1 MGAIYEKTLIS
12 HIDVFQSL
20 IGGPIFR
27 AKTQAVNG
35 KIEEDK
41 AECLVA
47 VDTSTYHAIR
57 LESNQI
63 REWIDITKEEYEHL
77 NYDITKVN
85 RIDEPFRRFV
95 VLKEN

>member
-1 MGAIYEKTLIS
+1 M
-12 HIDVFQSL
+12 
-20 IGGPIFR
+20 
-27 AKTQAVNG
+27 NG

-47 VDTSTYHAIR
+47 VDTSTYHAVR

-63 REWIDITKEEYEHL
+63 REWIDITKEEHEHL

-85 RIDEPFRRFV
+85 RIDDPFRRVV